1 MTAENDEAE
10 PHQDLSHLSP
20 MQSLVGDP
28 QSLKILRNGTMLIEA
43 QLKSQSRKVDSFM
56 DIDTEVTPHRFLNYS
71 RGIIRSSDF
80 RNVKESDMVDDL
92 SSYKAIAAQ
101 QI

>member
-20 MQSLVGDP
+20 MQSLVGD
-28 QSLKILRNGTMLIEA
+28 GTMLIEA